1 MRMPILDSII
11 DFDIKGDFNK
21 RDYKKQIERIRD
33 YIYKGDVYQVNMS
46 RQLSGRTSLTAGELY
61 LRLRETNKAPFCAY
75 IPVRNGFILSLSP
88 ERFMEGR
95 KGLLRTRPI

>member
-1 MRMPILDSII
+1 MI
-11 DFDIKGDFNK
+11 DFDIKSDFNK

-46 RQLSGRTSLTAGELY
+46 RQLSGRTSLTTGELY

-75 IPVRNGFILSLSP
+75 IPVRNGFILSSSP
-88 ERFMEGR
+88 RAVYGGA
-95 KGLLRTRPI
+95 KRTFKNSPN